1 MNTASA
7 PVRPVRKKGFSL
19 NDPKVVPYV
28 LVLPFVLYFLLVY
41 LYPAIATVVMSFQ
54 HLDGPTSATFI
65 GVTNYQR
72 MWSRTFVQA
81 VVTTLRYTAWD
92 LAILVPVPLLFAVLL
107 NSTLVKSASFFKSLF
122 FVPALTSIIVAGIV
136 FRLAFGTLDTSVAN
150 QLIGLW
156 GAAPRKWLMEAG
168 TGNFV
173 LILLT
178 LWRWMGVNIVY
189 YYSGLQA
196 IPSDLYEAAQ
206 IDGANAW
213 KQFLHITVP
222 GIKPVIIYVTT
233 LTVMGGFSMF
243 TESVALWQSAHPGGV
258 GRTIVGYMYMT
269 GFNKNNMCMASTVGL
284 VLLGMVLC
292 VNLIQLWL
300 MGFFKKEDGV

>member
-1 MNTASA
+1 MNTTAA
-7 PVRPVRKKGFSL
+7 PERHVRKKIFSL
-19 NDPKVVPYV
+19 NNPRVVPYV
-28 LVLPFVLYFLLVY
+28 LVSPFVLYFLVIY
-41 LYPAIATVVMSFQ
+41 LYPAITTVVMSFQ
-54 HLDGPTSATFI
+54 RLDGPSNAEFI
-65 GVTNYQR
+65 GTLNYQR
-72 MWSRTFVQA
+72 VWSRTFVQA
-81 VVTTLRYTAWD
+81 VTTTLRYTIWD
-92 LAILVPVPLLFAVLL
+92 LLILVPVPLFFAVLI
-107 NSTLVKSASFFKSLF
+107 NSTLVKCASFFKSLF

-136 FRLAFGTLDTSVAN
+136 FRLAFGTLDSSLAN
-150 QLIGLW
+150 QVIGLW
-156 GAAPRKWLMEAG
+156 NAEPRKWLMDAG

-196 IPSDLYEAAQ
+196 IPTELYEAAQ

-213 KQFLHITVP
+213 KQFLHITAP

-243 TESVALWQSAHPGGV
+243 TESVALWQSANPGGV

-269 GFNKNNMCMASTVGL
+269 GFNKSNMGMASTVGL

-292 VNLIQLWL
+292 VNLAQLWL
-300 MGFFKKEDGV
+300 MGFFKKEDRA